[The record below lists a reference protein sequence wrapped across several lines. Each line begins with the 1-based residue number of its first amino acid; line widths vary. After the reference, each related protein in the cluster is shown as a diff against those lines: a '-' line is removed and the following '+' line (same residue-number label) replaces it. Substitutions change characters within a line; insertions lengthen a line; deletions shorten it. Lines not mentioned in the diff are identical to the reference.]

1 MPKDSFSVA
10 IACSH
15 RAESLDATLH
25 ALAELDYAHDYEVIV
40 IDDGAREGR
49 EGPALRAKR
58 AGLTVRYISLPG
70 IGRASAW
77 NVALQESSAE
87 YLAFLGD
94 GCMPAPDWLTAYN
107 ATFDEWTTGVAGG
120 PDSAPKHASVFERS
134 MDYVLNSFIGT
145 LGTRTGGSTVCTYYP
160 RMWNMAARREALR
173 LAGGFDESAPESP
186 EVAMISRL
194 RRIGYKAV
202 YQPAAP
208 VRRGREAG
216 LLGFLAR
223 TFRLSAERGR
233 GASQPGMS
241 RLYLGAL
248 TGLFVVLGASAVPKP
263 ENHMAL
269 WASAAY
275 GLVLAWAGIHAAIRT
290 RNPLAAII
298 VPPLMLVHHLTHLA
312 GYALGL
318 LRRLIPIA
326 FPRERFHAYAP
337 PE

>member
-40 IDDGAREGR
+40 IDDGAWEGR

-58 AGLTVRYISLPG
+58 AGLTTRYINLPG

-87 YLAFLGD
+87 YLAFLAD

-120 PDSAPKHASVFERS
+120 PDSAPKHASFFERS
-134 MDYVLNSFIGT
+134 LDYVLDSFIGT

-173 LAGGFDESAPESP
+173 LAGGFDESTPESP
-186 EVAMISRL
+186 EVMMISRL

-202 YQPAAP
+202 YQPDAQ
-208 VRRGREAG
+208 VERGRTG
-216 LLGFLAR
+216 LLGLLVR

-233 GASQPGMS
+233 GTAQPGLS
-241 RLYLGAL
+241 RVYLGAL
-248 TGLFVVLGASAVPKP
+248 TGLLVVLGASATPGR
-263 ENHMAL
+263 ENHLAL

-275 GLVLAWAGIHAAIRT
+275 GLVLAWAGIHAAIRS
-290 RNPLAAII
+290 RNPLAAMT
-298 VPPLMLVHHLTHLA
+298 VPPLMLIHHLTHLA

-326 FPRERFHAYAP
+326 FPREGFHAYAP
-337 PE
+337 LE